1 MNIALLGFGT
11 VGKAFYEL
19 TLGRSDLR
27 VTSVLSRRPR
37 PELPC
42 TVTNDFDEIVRDR
55 SVGIVV
61 EVMGGLEPAYRYICA
76 AMRAGSSQTRIE
88 SFGPYTVASPTP
100 GTRRSTGW
108 MLA

>member
-37 PELPC
+37 RSLRPS
-42 TVTNDFDEIVRDR
+42 VR
-55 SVGIVV
+55 S
-61 EVMGGLEPAYRYICA
+61 
-76 AMRAGSSQTRIE
+76 
-88 SFGPYTVASPTP
+88 
-100 GTRRSTGW
+100 
-108 MLA
+108 